1 MEHYLTRNQ
10 AQFIDGYTQDQI
22 GIPGLVLMERAAVRL
37 AENVESIVG
46 FGSYT
51 KAEVKKETGK
61 ILAVAG
67 SGNNG
72 GDAIAA
78 ARILKAKGFDT
89 YIYEVPGFSSKS
101 ESYMKQVE
109 IARNA
114 GVQFVQSIGR
124 DEYDI
129 ILDGIFGIGL
139 SRPVRGE
146 QKDAIDEINE
156 SGAYVIGVDIPSGIC
171 SDTGHVLGAAVRCNV
186 TITFEYIKVGMLFD
200 EGREFSGMVVCE
212 DIGLYHPNSRELF
225 SVLSSVED
233 RYFYYEYEEDEI
245 ASHIPERTDNS
256 NKGTYGKVLIVAGNA
271 DIYGAVYLAAEACYK
286 TGAGLVKVVTDIRN
300 RDTLTH
306 ELPEAMM
313 LTYDEDAVTSDFE
326 DEYLNSINW
335 ADVVL
340 IGPGL
345 GRGGH
350 SRYLL
355 ETVIKNLSGDKS
367 VIFDADAINLLA
379 EGIIEEETVEET
391 LGSLTS
397 RIGSEH
403 VIITPHIAEFSRLYS
418 GLTGEK
424 EDAVYIK
431 ENRAALAT
439 EVSEK
444 LKLICI
450 LKDARTVV
458 SCAGSITP
466 DHKLIYVNTTG
477 NSGMSKGGSGDVL
490 AGVLA
495 GLLAQ
500 NKNDAHTNYE
510 LSCVAVNLH
519 GSAGDHALE
528 TVGERKMLARDI
540 INSLA

>member
-1 MEHYLTRNQ
+1 M
-10 AQFIDGYTQDQI
+10 
-22 GIPGLVLMERAAVRL
+22 
-37 AENVESIVG
+37 
-46 FGSYT
+46 
-51 KAEVKKETGK
+51 
-61 ILAVAG
+61 
-67 SGNNG
+67 
-72 GDAIAA
+72 
-78 ARILKAKGFDT
+78 
-89 YIYEVPGFSSKS
+89 
-101 ESYMKQVE
+101 
-109 IARNA
+109 
-114 GVQFVQSIGR
+114 
-124 DEYDI
+124 
-129 ILDGIFGIGL
+129 
-139 SRPVRGE
+139 
-146 QKDAIDEINE
+146 
-156 SGAYVIGVDIPSGIC
+156 
-171 SDTGHVLGAAVRCNV
+171 
-186 TITFEYIKVGMLFD
+186 
-200 EGREFSGMVVCE
+200 
-212 DIGLYHPNSRELF
+212 
-225 SVLSSVED
+225 
-233 RYFYYEYEEDEI
+233 
-245 ASHIPERTDNS
+245 
-256 NKGTYGKVLIVAGNA
+256 IVAGNA

-300 RDTLTH
+300 RDALTH

-313 LTYDEDAVTSDFE
+313 LTYDEGAVTSDF
-326 DEYLNSINW
+326 DNAYRNSINW

-345 GRGGH
+345 GRGEH

-355 ETVIKNLSGDKS
+355 KTVIENLSGDKS
-367 VIFDADAINLLA
+367 VIFDADAINRLA
-379 EGIIEEETVEET
+379 EGIIEGETVEET
-391 LGSLTS
+391 LDSLTS

-458 SCAGSITP
+458 SCTGSKTP

-500 NKNDAHTNYE
+500 NQNDAHTNYE

-540 INSLA
+540 INNLAL

>member
-10 AQFIDGYTQDQI
+10 AQFIDGYTQDKI

-37 AENVESIVG
+37 AENVESIVAY
-46 FGSYT
+46 GSYT

-67 SGNNG
+67 AGNNG

-171 SDTGHVLGAAVRCNV
+171 SDTGHVLGAAVRCDV

-200 EGREFSGMVVCE
+200 EGREFSGMIVCE

-286 TGAGLVKVVTDIRN
+286 TGAGLVKVVTDVRN
-300 RDTLTH
+300 RDALTH

-313 LTYDEDAVTSDFE
+313 LTYDEDAVTSD
-326 DEYLNSINW
+326 YSK
-335 ADVVL
+335 
-340 IGPGL
+340 
-345 GRGGH
+345 
-350 SRYLL
+350 
-355 ETVIKNLSGDKS
+355 VI
-367 VIFDADAINLLA
+367 VY
-379 EGIIEEETVEET
+379 
-391 LGSLTS
+391 
-397 RIGSEH
+397 
-403 VIITPHIAEFSRLYS
+403 EF
-418 GLTGEK
+418 
-424 EDAVYIK
+424 
-431 ENRAALAT
+431 
-439 EVSEK
+439 
-444 LKLICI
+444 
-450 LKDARTVV
+450 
-458 SCAGSITP
+458 
-466 DHKLIYVNTTG
+466 
-477 NSGMSKGGSGDVL
+477 
-490 AGVLA
+490 
-495 GLLAQ
+495 
-500 NKNDAHTNYE
+500 
-510 LSCVAVNLH
+510 
-519 GSAGDHALE
+519 
-528 TVGERKMLARDI
+528 
-540 INSLA
+540 